1 MYVVRKYHGH
11 ASWIDPKHLAEYT
24 EAEFETRHE
33 ALAHC
38 ERLKVKGIVQIYQR
52 EYPEI
57 KSIQDV
63 WDKDDLGGY
72 QTQRYSRKLNKV
84 IVTNDLT
91 AISNDLKIIGLTLA
105 DFKQQ
110 LTLF

>member
-1 MYVVRKYHGH
+1 MKMYVVRKYHGH

-52 EYPEI
+52 E
-57 KSIQDV
+57 
-63 WDKDDLGGY
+63 
-72 QTQRYSRKLNKV
+72 V
-84 IVTNDLT
+84 IE
-91 AISNDLKIIGLTLA
+91 
-105 DFKQQ
+105 
-110 LTLF
+110 